1 MIVVGGWEFVRPFR
15 GETVCQALSG
25 GDSRRG
31 FCGIGGIF
39 GDPRWLGRNGSRLR
53 GARKGLGWS
62 VYVPAFPL
70 PRVFAMKIFFSLCWR
85 TQFLKFGKKKLGT
98 PFTHPFQMS
107 AVLENGDG
115 PPSRARQG
123 RARAADGLSTRAS
136 LIASSRNCQP
146 ASPPG
151 LQPHPLVR
159 GARSPLLLAPQTA
172 RCACSRHKNVR
183 GGTDALRSCAA

>member
-1 MIVVGGWEFVRPFR
+1 MVTGW
-15 GETVCQALSG
+15 
-25 GDSRRG
+25 DSDR
-31 FCGIGGIF
+31 IGVIIKF
-39 GDPRWLGRNGSRLR
+39 SRN
-53 GARKGLGWS
+53 K
-62 VYVPAFPL
+62 
-70 PRVFAMKIFFSLCWR
+70 
-85 TQFLKFGKKKLGT
+85 T
-98 PFTHPFQMS
+98 
-107 AVLENGDG
+107 AVQNGDG

-136 LIASSRNCQP
+136 LIACSRNCQP

-183 GGTDALRSCAA
+183 GCTDALRTCAASWPCFPCNRALKAAHSPSGRGLRGPSKFFRDLCIQVRFSGAARGRTSEEPRQMRTVVQKIGRLVLCMDSGRMHF